1 MPGSRFLC
9 PLPCLDPG
17 EHPIPSPEWYNSPMS
32 WWHKE
37 YLLLALIALL
47 LVGGYLWKR
56 SRQEMPRFDGARAF
70 AYVERQVALG
80 PRTPGSQAQAQV
92 LEWMREELRRYGWQ
106 VELQEGSVRG
116 HVIRNLIAFRQ
127 PEPPRWLL
135 GAHYDS
141 RLLADRDPDP
151 TLRTL
156 PVPGANDGASG
167 VAVLLELARVLPSDL
182 SVWLVFFDAE
192 DQGHIPGWEE
202 WSLGA
207 RYFVQTMPFRPE
219 GVIIVDM
226 VGDADLDLP
235 MDANSDP
242 ALRESIWQVA
252 GELGYGEIF
261 RPQVAYA
268 VIDDHIPFLEAG
280 IPAVDIIDLNY
291 AFWHTTQD
299 TPDKVSPRSLEIVGQ
314 TLLIWLTQQKR

>member
-1 MPGSRFLC
+1 
-9 PLPCLDPG
+9 
-17 EHPIPSPEWYNSPMS
+17 MS
-32 WWHKE
+32 WWHRE
-37 YLLLALIALL
+37 YFLIALVIL
-47 LVGGYLWKR
+47 LLFGGYLWKR
-56 SRQEMPRFDGARAF
+56 SQQGIPHFDGERAF
-70 AYVERQVALG
+70 AHVERQVAFG
-80 PRTPGSQAQAQV
+80 PRTPGSPAHDQV
-92 LEWMREELRRYGWQ
+92 LEWMREALFRYGWQ
-106 VELQEGSVRG
+106 AEIQEGRVRG

-127 PEPPRWLL
+127 PDPPRWLL

-141 RLLADRDPDP
+141 RLLADHEPDP
-151 TLRTL
+151 TRRTL

-167 VAVLLELARVLPSDL
+167 VAVLLELARVLPADL
-182 SVWLVFFDAE
+182 PVWLVFFDAE
-192 DQGHIPGWEE
+192 DQGHLPGWEE

-207 RYFVQTMPFRPE
+207 RYFVQQMDFRPE

-226 VGDADLDLP
+226 IGDADLDLP

-242 ALRESIWQVA
+242 DLRKSIWQVA
-252 GELGYGEIF
+252 EALGYGEIF

-314 TLLIWLTQQKR
+314 TLLTWLTQQKR

>member
-1 MPGSRFLC
+1 
-9 PLPCLDPG
+9 
-17 EHPIPSPEWYNSPMS
+17 MS